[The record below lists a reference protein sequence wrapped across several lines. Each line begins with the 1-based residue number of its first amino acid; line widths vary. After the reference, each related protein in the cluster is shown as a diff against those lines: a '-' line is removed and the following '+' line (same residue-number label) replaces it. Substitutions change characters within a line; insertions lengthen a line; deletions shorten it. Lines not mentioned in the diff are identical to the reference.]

1 MRGIL
6 DYPICFEEDFSNLAQ
21 VMREEGLADRKIC
34 IVTDSNVGPLY
45 EAPVKKALSEVSS
58 DISVF
63 TFEAGEKNKN
73 LDTVSSLYQAL
84 ISNGL
89 DRKSLLVA
97 LGGGVVGDL
106 TGFGAATYLRGIDFI
121 QVPTT
126 LLAQVDSS
134 VGGKT
139 GVDFQQYKNMVGAFH
154 QPRLVYMNMSTLS
167 SLPAEQFAC
176 GMGEILKTGLIC
188 DEEFFRFVC
197 REQKEIKKLDMKRIA
212 RMVRRC
218 CEIKAGVVERDPK
231 EQGERALLNLG
242 HTVGHAVEK
251 LKNFTLLHGQCV
263 GAGLV
268 AAAYLSMKRGLLTEE
283 EYQEIRQGCA
293 DYDLPVHVDGLIPEE
308 VLLATKKDKK
318 MEQGHIKFILMDG
331 IGKSFI
337 DKTVTDEE
345 LLILYS
351 GDNFMISRVNH
362 HQKMSPGK
370 CLAGDIFLMILL
382 VAADQ
387 VAKWLSY
394 LYLKGQLSIS
404 LIPGVLELHYLY
416 PENRGIAFGMFQ
428 GSVLFFAIVSVL
440 FLGVIL
446 YAWIRIPKE
455 RFYLPLLTIA
465 TVLAAGAL
473 GNFIDRFFRG
483 YVIDFIYFSL
493 IDFPVFNLADIY
505 VVASGIFLILF
516 VCTKYRDDDFSFLNI
531 KR

>member
-1 MRGIL
+1 MTETKLLVKREG
-6 DYPICFEEDFSNLAQ
+6 DFHYPICFEENFSNLAQ
-21 VMREEGLADRKIC
+21 AMRAEGLVDRKIC

-45 EAPVKKALSEVSS
+45 ESVVEEVLRKVSS

-73 LDTVSSLYQAL
+73 LDTVSSLYQTL
-84 ISNGL
+84 IQNGL

-121 QVPTT
+121 QIPTT

-154 QPRLVYMNMSTLS
+154 QPKLVYMNLSTLTT
-167 SLPAEQFAC
+167 LPAEQFAC

-188 DEEFFRFVC
+188 DGEFFRFVC
-197 REQKEIKKLDMKRIA
+197 REQESIKALDMKLIA
-212 RMVRRC
+212 AMVRRC

-268 AAAYLSMKRGLLTEE
+268 AAAYLSMKRGLLNEQ
-283 EYQEIRQGCA
+283 EYQEICRGCA
-293 DYDLPVHVDGLIPEE
+293 DYDLPIHVDGLIPQD
-308 VLLATKKDKK
+308 VLAATKKDKK

-337 DKTVTDEE
+337 DKTVTDAE
-345 LLILYS
+345 
-351 GDNFMISRVNH
+351 M
-362 HQKMSPGK
+362 
-370 CLAGDIFLMILL
+370 
-382 VAADQ
+382 
-387 VAKWLSY
+387 LSCIQEIT
-394 LYLKGQLSIS
+394 L
-404 LIPGVLELHYLY
+404 
-416 PENRGIAFGMFQ
+416 
-428 GSVLFFAIVSVL
+428 
-440 FLGVIL
+440 
-446 YAWIRIPKE
+446 
-455 RFYLPLLTIA
+455 
-465 TVLAAGAL
+465 
-473 GNFIDRFFRG
+473 
-483 YVIDFIYFSL
+483 
-493 IDFPVFNLADIY
+493 
-505 VVASGIFLILF
+505 
-516 VCTKYRDDDFSFLNI
+516 
-531 KR
+531 

>member
-1 MRGIL
+1 MTASKLLVKREG
-6 DYPICFEEDFSNLAQ
+6 DFHYPICFEEDFSNLAQ
-21 VMREEGLADRKIC
+21 VMKEEGLVDRKIC

-45 EAPVKKALSEVSS
+45 EESVKQVLSEVSS

-73 LDTVSSLYQAL
+73 LNTVSALYQAL
-84 ISNGL
+84 IQNGL

-154 QPRLVYMNMSTLS
+154 QPRLVYMNMSTLQ
-167 SLPAEQFAC
+167 SLPNREFTC

-197 REQKEIKKLDMKRIA
+197 KNQPEISKLDLSMLS
-212 RMVRRC
+212 RMIRRC

-251 LKNFTLLHGQCV
+251 MKNFQLLHGQCV
-263 GAGLV
+263 GVGLI
-268 AAAYLSMKRGLLTEE
+268 AAAYLSMQRGLLTEE
-283 EYQEIRQGCA
+283 EYGEIRKGCHS
-293 DYDLPVHVDGLIPEE
+293 YNLPLSVDSLNAGD
-308 VLLATKKDKK
+308 VLAATKKDKK
-318 MEQGHIKFILMDG
+318 MEAGHIKFILMDG

-345 LLILYS
+345 LLQAIREIL
-351 GDNFMISRVNH
+351 I
-362 HQKMSPGK
+362 
-370 CLAGDIFLMILL
+370 
-382 VAADQ
+382 
-387 VAKWLSY
+387 
-394 LYLKGQLSIS
+394 
-404 LIPGVLELHYLY
+404 
-416 PENRGIAFGMFQ
+416 
-428 GSVLFFAIVSVL
+428 
-440 FLGVIL
+440 
-446 YAWIRIPKE
+446 
-455 RFYLPLLTIA
+455 
-465 TVLAAGAL
+465 
-473 GNFIDRFFRG
+473 
-483 YVIDFIYFSL
+483 
-493 IDFPVFNLADIY
+493 
-505 VVASGIFLILF
+505 
-516 VCTKYRDDDFSFLNI
+516 
-531 KR
+531 

>member
-1 MRGIL
+1 MTETKLLVKREG
-6 DYPICFEEDFSNLAQ
+6 DFHYPICFEENFSNLAQ
-21 VMREEGLADRKIC
+21 AIREEGLMDRKIC

-45 EAPVKKALSEVSS
+45 ESAVEEALRKVSS

-73 LDTVSSLYQAL
+73 LDTVSSLYQEL
-84 ISNGL
+84 IQNGL

-121 QVPTT
+121 QIPTT

-154 QPRLVYMNMSTLS
+154 QPRLVYMNLNTLTT
-167 SLPAEQFAC
+167 LPAEQFAC

-188 DEEFFRFVC
+188 DGEFFRFVC
-197 REQKEIKKLDMKRIA
+197 REQESIKALDMKLIA
-212 RMVRRC
+212 AMVRRC

-268 AAAYLSMKRGLLTEE
+268 AAAYLSMKRGLLNEQ
-283 EYQEIRQGCA
+283 EYQEICRGCA
-293 DYDLPVHVDGLIPEE
+293 DYDLPIHVDGLIPRD
-308 VLLATKKDKK
+308 VLAATKKDKK

-337 DKTVTDEE
+337 DKTVTDAE
-345 LLILYS
+345 
-351 GDNFMISRVNH
+351 M
-362 HQKMSPGK
+362 
-370 CLAGDIFLMILL
+370 
-382 VAADQ
+382 
-387 VAKWLSY
+387 LSCIQEIT
-394 LYLKGQLSIS
+394 L
-404 LIPGVLELHYLY
+404 
-416 PENRGIAFGMFQ
+416 
-428 GSVLFFAIVSVL
+428 
-440 FLGVIL
+440 
-446 YAWIRIPKE
+446 
-455 RFYLPLLTIA
+455 
-465 TVLAAGAL
+465 
-473 GNFIDRFFRG
+473 
-483 YVIDFIYFSL
+483 
-493 IDFPVFNLADIY
+493 
-505 VVASGIFLILF
+505 
-516 VCTKYRDDDFSFLNI
+516 
-531 KR
+531 